1 MQSAASPVHG
11 ERHVTIPFRVCDL
24 RWRPC
29 GRLVRFVAV
38 THPSRGSCVLMC
50 TDTSLDAVEIIR
62 LYGLRFKIEHRFKQA
77 AHLIGSFSY
86 HFWMQDMKP
95 LARNSGD
102 QFLHRESQRYRHAV
116 TAKLHAYHVFSQ
128 ADVIC
133 QGLLHYLSVACSQQV
148 CTPLARGCAPSV
160 PTSLPRNWWSLLRSA
175 KPCRIFS

>member
-1 MQSAASPVHG
+1 MQSAASPVYG
-11 ERHVTIPFRVCDL
+11 ESHVTIPFRVCDL

-128 ADVIC
+128 ADVPPSE
-133 QGLLHYLSVACSQQV
+133 LVVAPALRQTLPDFLVNTREPHS
-148 CTPLARGCAPSV
+148 LAKCIVERQDLDTLAMFRLAS
-160 PTSLPRNWWSLLRSA
+160 
-175 KPCRIFS
+175 